1 LVASLSKSV
10 TAVAVMRLVEAGLVD
25 LDDPVTRYL
34 PELAPSGD
42 EVTVRDLMV
51 QRSGLSTFTGRASFS
66 GVSGSSLEANV
77 ARLGGQ
83 LEPGAG
89 FKNSSANHNAL
100 ALLVE
105 RASGRSFEDVLE
117 GEVFGPLGM
126 QTATTDPDLA
136 RGQGL
141 VVGYY
146 HWLGVGYRPHAP
158 PLPDGMVGGYRM
170 FASASDVSRL
180 LVLHLNNGQVDGEQV
195 LTPDSLTRL

>member
-1 LVASLSKSV
+1 
-10 TAVAVMRLVEAGLVD
+10 M
-25 LDDPVTRYL
+25 
-34 PELAPSGD
+34 
-42 EVTVRDLMV
+42 
-51 QRSGLSTFTGRASFS
+51 
-66 GVSGSSLEANV
+66 
-77 ARLGGQ
+77 
-83 LEPGAG
+83 
-89 FKNSSANHNAL
+89 
-100 ALLVE
+100 
-105 RASGRSFEDVLE
+105 
-117 GEVFGPLGM
+117 FGPLGM

-195 LTPDSLTRL
+195 LTPDSVTRLQTGEGPETPVSYAGGLFVDPPGMPWMQGAIADYPVLRHDGSATSYRSYLWAMPGADFGLVLLVNANNWADESQLNRVAHNVPAAPEPPPCSTRPDTPAGRWVT